1 MITTAVAVA
10 VTTPEGSIVPNGK
23 VVALP
28 GRNLQLL
35 DESTTAETDIDC
47 AALLIGQDAT
57 MHTNAVSASRKSVI
71 GVASDMDPKWKALT
85 DIERS

>member
-1 MITTAVAVA
+1 MITTAAAVA
-10 VTTPEGSIVPNGK
+10 VTTAEGSIVPNGK

-57 MHTNAVSASRKSVI
+57 MHTNAVSVSRKSVS
-71 GVASDMDPKWKALT
+71 GVASNMDSKWKVPT